1 MKKLFILILAVIYL
15 TEASGLRLHLHFCMD
30 KLVSWTLIETKRK
43 CSGNNKSKDHLPHL
57 ACKDCCKD
65 EYKTAQLDNTYK
77 GEQTF
82 LVKSHSIKATDLFFI
97 KVPVVFFTA
106 LRANLIHSSSNKHKV
121 PIYLFNSVFRI

>member
-1 MKKLFILILAVIYL
+1 
-15 TEASGLRLHLHFCMD
+15 MD

-43 CSGNNKSKDHLPHL
+43 CSGNNKSKDHLPQL

-65 EYKTAQLDNTYK
+65 EYKTAQLDNTHK

-82 LVKSHSIKATDLFFI
+82 LVKSHSIKATDLIFK
-97 KVPVVFFTA
+97 KVPVVSIAA
-106 LRANLIHSSSNKHKV
+106 LGVNHIHSSPNKHKV